1 MMRLNLIFGRGVNGT
16 SGDARVGQH
25 FQRADGAGLVF
36 EVVDTITSFGPP
48 HLRVRRVDDP
58 TDMRVFARSALMD
71 RHLFRA
77 VQGSSLPPRGG
88 VGRLRLSPT

>member
-1 MMRLNLIFGRGVNGT
+1 MRLDLIFRRGANGT
-16 SGDARVGQH
+16 SSDVRVGQH
-25 FQRADGAGLVF
+25 FQRADGAGLIF
-36 EVVDTITSFGPP
+36 EVVDTVTSFGPP

-58 TDMRVFARSALMD
+58 TDTRVFARSALMD

-77 VQGSSLPPRGG
+77 LQGSSLPPRGG